1 MTKVPCFGKLNL
13 TLRLTGVLPSG
24 YHELCSLFCKIGPI
38 DTLTIN
44 TSLADNVRVIFNR
57 AKSAPLGRNILFKA
71 IDAARAER
79 ADVPFLDMTL
89 VKNVP
94 PGTGLGCGSGDAAAL
109 LSYLATHDRAKDVA
123 SQVGADV
130 PFLCSSSSLALA
142 QGTGELVTPV
152 ERDLSALHAL
162 IVIPEWRCQT
172 PEMYQKVD
180 RHYRGV
186 WPKSASEAR
195 VEAAILL
202 DRLCGG
208 EPCGLLPNDFVPV
221 LLDEYPRYQEL
232 FRLFEREN
240 AVAWGVSGSGSA
252 AFALWHGSVPSIEL
266 DLPWIEDVLNFSL
279 ER

>member
-71 IDAARAER
+71 IEAARAER

-89 VKNVP
+89 EKNVP

-109 LSYLATHDRAKDVA
+109 LSYLAAHDSAAR
-123 SQVGADV
+123 VGADV
-130 PFLCSSSSLALA
+130 PFLYSSSPLALA
-142 QGTGELVTPV
+142 QGTGERITAVDG
-152 ERDLSALHAL
+152 DLSALEAL
-162 IVIPEWRCQT
+162 VVIPEWRCQT

-180 RHYRGV
+180 RFYGGV
-186 WPKSASEAR
+186 WPVSASDALAES
-195 VEAAILL
+195 AAVLKNL
-202 DRLCGG
+202 SAGVF
-208 EPCGLLPNDFVPV
+208 CGLLPNDFTPV
-221 LLDEYPRYQEL
+221 LLEEYPLYREL
-232 FRLFEREN
+232 FSVFELEG
-240 AVAWGVSGSGSA
+240 AVAWGISGSGSA
-252 AFALWHGSVPSIEL
+252 AFALRLRNASPFTP